1 MKRFLIILLS
11 LLLLLPCLAACKP
24 TPGPGP
30 EETTPEQEQTPEA
43 PATLDLV
50 LDGAS
55 DYVIV
60 RPADLRAE
68 DPAFK
73 AAVLLRDAIEKLTG
87 ATLQIVTDDDAD
99 YAAAEKEILIGN
111 ARGTQYGE
119 HAVTVQ
125 NGKLCI
131 GGEAQ
136 LLSEMVAALFASC
149 FEVDIHAD
157 EVKTM
162 KTLSVPADLTMDQ
175 AGNITSVQVKEDKT
189 AWGDSITYADE
200 VANLINFRYLDQRR
214 DVAEITNGDVRL
226 VYNLDESEN
235 KQVAGLYNTQGVAY
249 LTNSMDAFVVTG
261 GDTLYASQSGVSA
274 RGNIYRFGY
283 YYYDIHFL
291 DQGFLPST
299 YEFDESAGSYNLLAK
314 ARKPSSHDIES
325 VGMVDGV
332 LTAIVESPN
341 DPYFHWSIKYDAEDY
356 NAVQI
361 TMRTEYASTVQ
372 LYLYTEAKGYFNSD
386 QLTSFSVKP
395 GEEYCTVIVPLT
407 TIPDYTGRVEGIRVD
422 CGNKVGEKIEIKEM
436 KAIKIK
442 TTAATT
448 LRLDRNYH
456 VYGDKLHQQIRIVAN
471 GDTEG
476 LQAFGTVTRIEK
488 SRVASLVIADKNG
501 KHSTIEGID
510 AGSVEYVGFDIKDAG
525 VFGYIFP
532 AETEYAG
539 KITVTA
545 EGEYYVITQT
555 YTPKSTSLK
564 SHDSYSIGHR
574 IYTDESHSFDELE
587 RQAYIERNPLSNIK
601 IVTQSDNAKYAGYN
615 SLVGCYTFTLNG
627 TDFNKP
633 YYKEPQKH
641 YIVDAQV
648 TGDDYDRAIYVFAHT
663 NNTGCLENGVVLSE
677 NDQLLPINVEVCK
690 NFKGEFE
697 EKLFD
702 PEDMH
707 YGYSIFPI
715 TVSKNQTRRFK
726 SINLYQN
733 WGQVPLKQ
741 LSSIQFIA
749 PYYHLSCGTTE
760 TNCIAPYYVYGKDYW
775 TLPDFRA
782 MSSPLW
788 PNQPQHTSAGRLY
801 WLQYTDADGNFFGS
815 ESQTADI
822 SSSGPVYVDIDMSYL
837 SDDGKIQVDY
847 RQAEM
852 AQSDETRTYYTLEL
866 TVLEDLEIKD
876 FVNNFSFFSMDGR
889 AIVYKKLGYLDENNN
904 PKVVDLKL
912 GEHVDYYKLGKNG
925 AYFDYFIDS
934 DPSHTK
940 TDSVNMAVIIKDYAM
955 IIGGKVYDGN
965 LVLKETYDGT
975 VNLATL
981 TADLGDVTLRA
992 GDTMRI
998 DMILLPWGQPESTDD
1013 SNVRKVREDSV
1024 LSAIKTEAKVG
1035 TVIADTYLPTVM
1047 ANSGVAE
1054 FTVSGGGSA
1063 IYAVRVYGFD
1073 TYTKPN
1079 IQVLENGQWVDFKY
1093 QYHDYDGYMS
1103 FREDDG
1109 TYSLAFSFEMKDGE
1123 ARTFR
1128 VTQ

>member
-1 MKRFLIILLS
+1 MKRFLIVLLS

-111 ARGTQYGE
+111 ARDTQYGE

-226 VYNLDESEN
+226 VYNLEESEN

-299 YEFDESAGSYNLLAK
+299 YEFDESAGSYNMLTK

-332 LTAIVESPN
+332 LTAIVGNTN

-372 LYLYTEAKGYFNSD
+372 LYLYTEAKGHFNSD

-395 GEEYCTVIVPLT
+395 GEEYCTVIVPLA

-436 KAIKIK
+436 KAVKIN

-539 KITVTA
+539 KVTVTA

-555 YTPKSTSLK
+555 YTPKSSSLK

-574 IYTDESHSFDELE
+574 IYTDESHSFDELA
-587 RQAYIERNPLSNIK
+587 RQAYIERHPLTDIK
-601 IVTQSDNAKYAGYN
+601 IVTASDNAKYAGYN
-615 SLVGCYTFTLNG
+615 PLVGCYTYTLSG
-627 TDFNKP
+627 TEFNLP
-633 YYKEPQKH
+633 YYQQPQKH
-641 YIVDAQV
+641 YIVD
-648 TGDDYDRAIYVFAHT
+648 TEIKGDGYDRNIYVFAHT
-663 NNTGCLENGVVLSE
+663 NNSGCLECGVVLDE
-677 NDQLLPINVEVCK
+677 ADRLLPINVEVCK
-690 NFKGEFE
+690 NFKGEYE

-715 TVSKNQTRRFK
+715 VVGKNQTRHFK

-733 WGQVPLKQ
+733 WGQFPLKQ

-749 PYYHLSCGTTE
+749 PYYHLSCGVTE

-788 PNQPQHTSAGRLY
+788 PSQPQHTSAGRLY

-822 SSSGPVYVDIDMSYL
+822 SSSGPVYVDIDMKYL

-847 RQAEM
+847 RQVEM

-955 IIGGKVYDGN
+955 VIGGKAYDGN
-965 LVLKETYDGT
+965 LVLRESYDGS

-992 GDTMRI
+992 GDTVRI

-1047 ANSGVAE
+1047 ADSGVAE
-1054 FTVSGGGSA
+1054 FTVSGGGST

-1073 TYTKPN
+1073 TYTKPT
-1079 IQVLENGQWVDFKY
+1079 IQVLENGAWVDYTF
-1093 QYHDYDGYMS
+1093 QHHSYDGYLS

-1109 TYSLAFSFEMKDGE
+1109 TYSYAFSFEMKDGE